1 MTQQFIQKFAMLD
14 PVGYHLIYRP
24 WMHIAEYNE
33 ACEWIKQFRW
43 EDAHWDFGSGYGGSN
58 INGVQYPNK
67 IFFEHDADLLMF
79 KLKFP
84 NLLKF

>member
-1 MTQQFIQKFAMLD
+1 
-14 PVGYHLIYRP
+14 VSG
-24 WMHIAEYNE
+24 
-33 ACEWIKQFRW
+33 IKQFRW